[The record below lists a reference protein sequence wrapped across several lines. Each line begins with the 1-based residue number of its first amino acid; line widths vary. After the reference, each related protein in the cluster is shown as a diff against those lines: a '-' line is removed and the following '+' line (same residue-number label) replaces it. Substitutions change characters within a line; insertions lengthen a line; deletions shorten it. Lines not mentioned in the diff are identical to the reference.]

1 MYEYRQNCRHCSR
14 EFSTAAPAVW
24 CSPSCRGKANRA
36 RAKAELLRLREIA
49 ASREIEYQ
57 SA

>member
-36 RAKAELLRLREIA
+36 RARAELLRLREIA
-49 ASREIEYQ
+49 AAR
-57 SA
+57 